1 MSLDLQR
8 MEWMRSPPLVPDPGP
23 LDLDH
28 LARMTLGNAE
38 LEREVLALFSEQSR
52 RLVSTIAALPADA
65 SSLAHTLKGSA
76 RGIGAFAVA
85 EAAARLEAA
94 IRTGENRPQALA
106 GLEDAVADACQAIEE
121 ILSQP

>member
-1 MSLDLQR
+1 
-8 MEWMRSPPLVPDPGP
+8 MRSPPLVPGPGP

-28 LARMTLGNAE
+28 LDRMTLGDAV

-52 RLVSTIAALPADA
+52 RLISTIAALPADA

-85 EAAARLEAA
+85 QAAARLEAA
-94 IRTGENRPQALA
+94 VRTGEDRPQALA
-106 GLEDAVADACQAIEE
+106 DLENAVADACRAIED
-121 ILSQP
+121 ILARP